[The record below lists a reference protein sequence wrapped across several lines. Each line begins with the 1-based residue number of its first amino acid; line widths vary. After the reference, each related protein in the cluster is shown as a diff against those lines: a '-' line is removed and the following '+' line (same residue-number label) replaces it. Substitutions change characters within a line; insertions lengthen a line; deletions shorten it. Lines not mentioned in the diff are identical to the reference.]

1 MSAISSGIEITD
13 DIEKSIFSVNIITEV
28 WMNMVKENRRREIGD
43 RYYRILWFLL
53 QSKENEMKS

>member
-28 WMNMVKENRRREIGD
+28 WMNMVKENRRREIED